1 LPRRNQHCAA
11 ALIEIGLGERKRRVD
26 PQPRRARGRR
36 SARAAPAAV
45 RTVARGAH
53 DGDHLLHLRRISGI
67 AQTLV
72 ARRASGVESRHGRRR
87 SASTGAIEQV
97 LGLDP

>member
-1 LPRRNQHCAA
+1 MPTSRRRPPLPRRNQRCAA

-26 PQPRRARGRR
+26 PQTRRARGRR

-53 DGDHLLHLRRISGI
+53 DGDDLLTFG
-67 AQTLV
+67 
-72 ARRASGVESRHGRRR
+72 G
-87 SASTGAIEQV
+87 SAG
-97 LGLDP
+97 